1 MLAARSLAACRPDDW
16 SAAPGG
22 PGAHATARAGWAESP
37 GNGIPRSPRR
47 EDRRIVTVQ
56 VGEVPAAAT
65 DVTWPAQLIEA
76 ELAAMLGR
84 RIAELDFLG
93 ADIAPFDD
101 VLGRLIRGPGKRL
114 RPAFVYWGYRA
125 AGGAPAGPDADA
137 ALRVGCAVEFLH
149 ACALICDD
157 LMDDSPVR
165 RWEPAAHVRLAG
177 PDGRHGWPG
186 PRPEFGRAAALVL
199 GLQAFT
205 WADAALSDAGLRP
218 GRLAA
223 VLRLFTTLRTE
234 VIGGQY
240 LDLVYA
246 QRGSVPAG
254 TVPPG
259 ETAPVG
265 EQIRAAERVIRYK
278 SAKYTVERPLQLG
291 AAVAGAGGEG
301 FLSGYGLP
309 LGEAFQLRD
318 DVLGVFGDPG
328 STGKPAGEDIREGKQ
343 TLLLVLGRQMA
354 SPAERPVIETVP
366 GNPAAAEADIA
377 SVREVL
383 AGCGALDAVERR
395 IASLAGQARAT
406 LEAAPGVP
414 GDARAALLQLAGL
427 ATRWGR

>member
-1 MLAARSLAACRPDDW
+1 
-16 SAAPGG
+16 
-22 PGAHATARAGWAESP
+22 
-37 GNGIPRSPRR
+37 
-47 EDRRIVTVQ
+47 VQ
-56 VGEVPAAAT
+56 VGEVPAAPT
-65 DVTWPAQLIEA
+65 DVTWPGQLIEA

-84 RIAELDFLG
+84 RMAELDFLG

-101 VLGRLIRGPGKRL
+101 VLGRLVRGPGKRL

-125 AGGAPAGPDADA
+125 AGGAPAGPDAGA

-157 LMDDSPVR
+157 LMDDSAVR

-218 GRLAA
+218 DRLAP

-254 TVPPG
+254 SVPAG
-259 ETAPVG
+259 EAVSVA

-318 DVLGVFGDPG
+318 DVLGVFGDPE

-354 SPAERPVIETVP
+354 GPAERPVIETVP
-366 GNPAAAEADIA
+366 GNPAATGADIA
-377 SVREVL
+377 GVREAL

-414 GDARAALLQLAGL
+414 GDARAALLHLAGL
-427 ATRWGR
+427 AARWDR

>member
-1 MLAARSLAACRPDDW
+1 M
-16 SAAPGG
+16 
-22 PGAHATARAGWAESP
+22 
-37 GNGIPRSPRR
+37 
-47 EDRRIVTVQ
+47 TVQ

-65 DVTWPAQLIEA
+65 DMTWPGQLIEA

-84 RIAELDFLG
+84 RFAELDFLG
-93 ADIAPFDD
+93 ADIAPFDE
-101 VLGRLIRGPGKRL
+101 VLGRLVRGPGKRL

-157 LMDDSPVR
+157 LMDGSPVR
-165 RWEPAAHVRLAG
+165 RWAPAAHVRLAG
-177 PDGRHGWPG
+177 PDGGHGWPG

-205 WADAALSDAGLRP
+205 WADAALCDAGLRP
-218 GRLAA
+218 DRLAA

-240 LDLVYA
+240 LDLVCA

-254 TVPPG
+254 TVPAG
-259 ETAPVG
+259 AAAPLA
-265 EQIRAAERVIRYK
+265 EQIRTAERIIRYK

-291 AAVAGAGGEG
+291 AAVAGTGGEG

-318 DVLGVFGDPG
+318 DVLGVFGDPE

-354 SPAERPVIETVP
+354 GPAERRVIETVP
-366 GNPAAAEADIA
+366 GNPAATEEDI
-377 SVREVL
+377 SGVRTAL

-395 IASLAGQARAT
+395 ITSLAGQAQAT
-406 LEAAPGVP
+406 LEAAADVP
-414 GDARAALLQLAGL
+414 DDARAALLQMAAL

>member
-1 MLAARSLAACRPDDW
+1 M
-16 SAAPGG
+16 
-22 PGAHATARAGWAESP
+22 
-37 GNGIPRSPRR
+37 
-47 EDRRIVTVQ
+47 TVQ
-56 VGEVPAAAT
+56 VGDVPAAAT
-65 DVTWPAQLIEA
+65 DVTWPGQLIEA

-93 ADIAPFDD
+93 ADIAPFDH
-101 VLGRLIRGPGKRL
+101 VLGRLVRGPGKRL

-137 ALRVGCAVEFLH
+137 SLRVGCAVEFLH

-157 LMDDSPVR
+157 LMDDSAVR

-186 PRPEFGRAAALVL
+186 PRAEFGRAAALVL

-205 WADAALSDAGLRP
+205 WADAALCDAGLRP
-218 GRLAA
+218 DRLAA
-223 VLRLFTTLRTE
+223 VLRLFITLRTE

-254 TVPPG
+254 TIPAG
-259 ETAPVG
+259 EAAPVA

-354 SPAERPVIETVP
+354 GPAERRVIETIP
-366 GNPAAAEADIA
+366 GNPAATEEDITG
-377 SVREVL
+377 VRAAL

-406 LEAAPGVP
+406 LEAAADLPD
-414 GDARAALLQLAGL
+414 DARAALLQMAAL

>member
-1 MLAARSLAACRPDDW
+1 M
-16 SAAPGG
+16 
-22 PGAHATARAGWAESP
+22 
-37 GNGIPRSPRR
+37 
-47 EDRRIVTVQ
+47 TVQ
-56 VGEVPAAAT
+56 VGEVPAAPT
-65 DVTWPAQLIEA
+65 DVTWPGQLIEA

-84 RIAELDFLG
+84 RMAELDFLG

-101 VLGRLIRGPGKRL
+101 VLGRLVRGPGKRL

-125 AGGAPAGPDADA
+125 AGGAPAGPDAGA

-157 LMDDSPVR
+157 LMDDSAVR

-218 GRLAA
+218 DRLAP

-254 TVPPG
+254 SVPAG
-259 ETAPVG
+259 EAVSVA

-318 DVLGVFGDPG
+318 DVLGVFGDPE

-354 SPAERPVIETVP
+354 GPAERPVIETVP
-366 GNPAAAEADIA
+366 GNPAATGADIA
-377 SVREVL
+377 GVREAL

-414 GDARAALLQLAGL
+414 GDARAALLHLAGL
-427 ATRWGR
+427 AARWDR

>member
-1 MLAARSLAACRPDDW
+1 M
-16 SAAPGG
+16 
-22 PGAHATARAGWAESP
+22 
-37 GNGIPRSPRR
+37 
-47 EDRRIVTVQ
+47 TVQ
-56 VGEVPAAAT
+56 VGEVPAAPT
-65 DVTWPAQLIEA
+65 DVTCPGQLIEA

-84 RIAELDFLG
+84 RMAELDFLG

-101 VLGRLIRGPGKRL
+101 VLGRLVRGPGKRL

-125 AGGAPAGPDADA
+125 AGGAPAGPDAGA

-157 LMDDSPVR
+157 LMDDSAVR

-218 GRLAA
+218 DRLAP

-254 TVPPG
+254 SVPAG
-259 ETAPVG
+259 EAAPVA
-265 EQIRAAERVIRYK
+265 EQIRAAERVSRYK

-318 DVLGVFGDPG
+318 DVLGVFGDPE

-354 SPAERPVIETVP
+354 GPAERPVIETVP
-366 GNPAAAEADIA
+366 GNPAATGADIA
-377 SVREVL
+377 GVREAL

-414 GDARAALLQLAGL
+414 GDARAALLHLAGL
-427 ATRWGR
+427 AARWDR

>member
-1 MLAARSLAACRPDDW
+1 M
-16 SAAPGG
+16 
-22 PGAHATARAGWAESP
+22 
-37 GNGIPRSPRR
+37 
-47 EDRRIVTVQ
+47 TVQ

-65 DVTWPAQLIEA
+65 DVAWPGQLIEA

-84 RIAELDFLG
+84 RFAELDFLG
-93 ADIAPFDD
+93 ADIAPFDE
-101 VLGRLIRGPGKRL
+101 VLGRLVRGPGKRL

-157 LMDDSPVR
+157 LMDGSPVR

-177 PDGRHGWPG
+177 PDGGHGWPG

-205 WADAALSDAGLRP
+205 WADAALCDAGLGP

-240 LDLVYA
+240 LDLVHA
-246 QRGSVPAG
+246 QRGTVPARS
-254 TVPPG
+254 VRAG
-259 ETAPVG
+259 ETPGVTEPTG
-265 EQIRAAERVIRYK
+265 HAERIIRYK

-291 AAVAGAGGEG
+291 AAVAGTGGADG

-318 DVLGVFGDPG
+318 DVLGVFGDPEV
-328 STGKPAGEDIREGKQ
+328 TGKPAGEDIREGKQ

-354 SPAERPVIETVP
+354 GPAGQRVLETVP
-366 GNPAAAEADIA
+366 GNPAAAGQDIA
-377 SVREVL
+377 DVRTVL
-383 AGCGALDAVERR
+383 AGCGAVDAVERR
-395 IASLAGQARAT
+395 IAGLAGQARAA
-406 LEAAPGVP
+406 LAAEPGVP
-414 GDARAALLQLAGL
+414 GDARAALLHLAGL
-427 ATRWGR
+427 AIRRGR

>member
-1 MLAARSLAACRPDDW
+1 M
-16 SAAPGG
+16 
-22 PGAHATARAGWAESP
+22 
-37 GNGIPRSPRR
+37 
-47 EDRRIVTVQ
+47 TVQ

-65 DVTWPAQLIEA
+65 DVAWPGQLIEA

-84 RIAELDFLG
+84 RFAELDFLG
-93 ADIAPFDD
+93 ADIAPFDE
-101 VLGRLIRGPGKRL
+101 VLGRLVRGPGKRL

-157 LMDDSPVR
+157 LMDGSPVR

-177 PDGRHGWPG
+177 PDGGHGWPG

-205 WADAALSDAGLRP
+205 WADAALCDAGLRP
-218 GRLAA
+218 DRLAA

-240 LDLVYA
+240 LDLVHA
-246 QRGSVPAG
+246 QRGTVPARSVPG
-254 TVPPG
+254 G
-259 ETAPVG
+259 EAPAVTELTG
-265 EQIRAAERVIRYK
+265 DAERIIRYK

-291 AAVAGAGGEG
+291 AAVAGTGGADG

-318 DVLGVFGDPG
+318 DVLGVFGDPEV
-328 STGKPAGEDIREGKQ
+328 TGKPAGEDIREGKQ

-354 SPAERPVIETVP
+354 SPAGQRVLDTVP
-366 GNPAAAEADIA
+366 GNPAAAGQDIA
-377 SVREVL
+377 DVRTVL
-383 AGCGALDAVERR
+383 AGCGAVDAVERR
-395 IASLAGQARAT
+395 IAGLAGQARAA
-406 LEAAPGVP
+406 LAAEPGVP
-414 GDARAALLQLAGL
+414 DDARAALLQLAGL
-427 ATRWGR
+427 ATRRAR

>member
-1 MLAARSLAACRPDDW
+1 M
-16 SAAPGG
+16 
-22 PGAHATARAGWAESP
+22 
-37 GNGIPRSPRR
+37 
-47 EDRRIVTVQ
+47 TVQ
-56 VGEVPAAAT
+56 VGEIAAAAT
-65 DVTWPAQLIEA
+65 DATWPGQRIEA
-76 ELAAMLGR
+76 ELAAMIGR
-84 RIAELDFLG
+84 RLAELDFLG

-101 VLGRLIRGPGKRL
+101 VLGRLVLGPGKRL

-157 LMDDSPVR
+157 LMDGSAVR

-186 PRPEFGRAAALVL
+186 PRAGFGRAAALVL

-205 WADAALSDAGLRP
+205 WADAALCEAGLRP
-218 GRLAA
+218 ERLAA

-240 LDLVYA
+240 LDLVHA
-246 QRGSVPAG
+246 QRGMAPAAG
-254 TVPPG
+254 GQAGDPL
-259 ETAPVG
+259 PVA
-265 EQIRAAERVIRYK
+265 EQIGSAERIIRYK

-291 AAVAGAGGEG
+291 AAVAGTAGHDG
-301 FLSGYGLP
+301 FLSAFSLP

-328 STGKPAGEDIREGKQ
+328 ATGKPAGEDIREGKQ

-354 SPAERPVIETVP
+354 GPGEQRLIETRARRP
-366 GNPAAAEADIA
+366 GCDRCGHRRCPQRAGRLRSPRRGRAADRGAGPAGPGRARGRGRRPRRRPGRPAP
-377 SVREVL
+377 
-383 AGCGALDAVERR
+383 AGW
-395 IASLAGQARAT
+395 
-406 LEAAPGVP
+406 P
-414 GDARAALLQLAGL
+414 GDPAGPL
-427 ATRWGR
+427 R

>member
-1 MLAARSLAACRPDDW
+1 M
-16 SAAPGG
+16 
-22 PGAHATARAGWAESP
+22 
-37 GNGIPRSPRR
+37 
-47 EDRRIVTVQ
+47 TVQ

-65 DVTWPAQLIEA
+65 DVTWPGQLIEA

-84 RIAELDFLG
+84 RLAELDFLG
-93 ADIAPFDD
+93 TDIAPFDE
-101 VLGRLIRGPGKRL
+101 VLGRLVRGPGKRL

-125 AGGAPAGPDADA
+125 AGGAPEGPDADA

-149 ACALICDD
+149 ASALICDD
-157 LMDDSPVR
+157 LMDGSSVR

-177 PDGRHGWPG
+177 PDGGHGWPG

-205 WADAALSDAGLRP
+205 WADAALCDAGLRP

-240 LDLVYA
+240 LDLVHA
-246 QRGSVPAG
+246 QRGTVPARGVPAG
-254 TVPPG
+254 
-259 ETAPVG
+259 EAPAG
-265 EQIRAAERVIRYK
+265 AELIGDAERIIRYK

-291 AAVAGAGGEG
+291 AAVAGHGGAGG

-318 DVLGVFGDPG
+318 DVLGVFGDPEV
-328 STGKPAGEDIREGKQ
+328 TGKPAGEDIREGKQ

-354 SPAERPVIETVP
+354 GPAGRRVLETIP
-366 GNPAAAEADIA
+366 GNPAAAGQDIA
-377 SVREVL
+377 DVRTVL
-383 AGCGALDAVERR
+383 AGCGAVDAVERR
-395 IASLAGQARAT
+395 IAGLAGQA
-406 LEAAPGVP
+406 EAALGAEPGVP
-414 GDARAALLQLAGL
+414 DDARAALLQLAGL
-427 ATRWGR
+427 ATRRGR

>member
-1 MLAARSLAACRPDDW
+1 
-16 SAAPGG
+16 
-22 PGAHATARAGWAESP
+22 
-37 GNGIPRSPRR
+37 
-47 EDRRIVTVQ
+47 VQ

-65 DVTWPAQLIEA
+65 DVTWPGQLIEA

-84 RIAELDFLG
+84 RVAELDFLG
-93 ADIAPFDD
+93 ADSAPFGE
-101 VLGRLIRGPGKRL
+101 VLGRLVRGPGKRL

-125 AGGAPAGPDADA
+125 AGGAATGPDADA

-157 LMDDSPVR
+157 LMDGSPIR

-177 PDGRHGWPG
+177 PDGGHGRPG

-205 WADAALSDAGLRP
+205 WADAALCDAGLRP
-218 GRLAA
+218 DRLAA

-240 LDLVYA
+240 LDLVCA
-246 QRGSVPAG
+246 QRGTVPAG
-254 TVPPG
+254 PDPAGPVRGGPAPAG
-259 ETAPVG
+259 AQRTAA
-265 EQIRAAERVIRYK
+265 EQISAAERIIRYK

-291 AAVAGAGGEG
+291 AAVIGTRGDEG

-328 STGKPAGEDIREGKQ
+328 TTGKPAGEDIREGKQ

-354 SPAERPVIETVP
+354 GPAERRVLESVP
-366 GNPAAAEADIA
+366 GNPAATGADIA
-377 SVREVL
+377 GVRTMLVS
-383 AGCGALDAVERR
+383 CGALDAVERR
-395 IASLAGQARAT
+395 IAGLAGQARAA
-406 LEAAPGVP
+406 LGSEPGVP
-414 GDARAALLQLAGL
+414 DGARAALLQMAGL
-427 ATRWGR
+427 ATRRGR

>member
-1 MLAARSLAACRPDDW
+1 MAFPAS
-16 SAAPGG
+16 
-22 PGAHATARAGWAESP
+22 
-37 GNGIPRSPRR
+37 RR

-65 DVTWPAQLIEA
+65 DVTWPGQLIEA

-84 RIAELDFLG
+84 RVAELDFLG
-93 ADIAPFDD
+93 ADSAPFGE
-101 VLGRLIRGPGKRL
+101 VLGRLVRGPGKRL

-125 AGGAPAGPDADA
+125 AGGAATGPDADA

-157 LMDDSPVR
+157 LMDGSPIR

-177 PDGRHGWPG
+177 PDGGHGWPG

-205 WADAALSDAGLRP
+205 WADAALCDAGLRP
-218 GRLAA
+218 DRLAA

-240 LDLVYA
+240 LDLVCA
-246 QRGSVPAG
+246 QRGTVPAG
-254 TVPPG
+254 PDPAGPVRDG
-259 ETAPVG
+259 TAPAGPVRG
-265 EQIRAAERVIRYK
+265 GPAPAGAQRTAAEQISAAERIIRYK

-291 AAVAGAGGEG
+291 AAVIGTRGDEG

-328 STGKPAGEDIREGKQ
+328 TTGKPAGEDIREGKQ

-354 SPAERPVIETVP
+354 GPAGRRVLESVP
-366 GNPAAAEADIA
+366 GNPAATGADIA
-377 SVREVL
+377 GVRTMLVS
-383 AGCGALDAVERR
+383 CGALDAVERR
-395 IASLAGQARAT
+395 IAGLAGQARAA
-406 LEAAPGVP
+406 LGSEPGVP
-414 GDARAALLQLAGL
+414 DGARAALLQMAGL
-427 ATRWGR
+427 ATRRGR